1 MKSSNVSSILLLI
14 VALSSLYAYGQ
25 CFSSQ
30 RLLVGKM
37 QQHQRPQQRQRPL
50 PAYPLFVSITNND
63 DDFNNDEF
71 NEEYTYDELLQEFK
85 RRQEAEDAAQQQ
97 VSSFD
102 GNSNKSRRLGKGTTS
117 KDDVVAFA
125 IYMSVALACLVAVYY
140 SGEAPTLVV

>member
-1 MKSSNVSSILLLI
+1 MKPFNVPFNLLLI
-14 VALSSLYAYGQ
+14 AAVLSSLCTYGQ

-30 RLLVGKM
+30 RLLVGKI
-37 QQHQRPQQRQRPL
+37 QQQRPQQQRQQL
-50 PAYPLFVSITNND
+50 PAYLLFVSITNND

-85 RRQEAEDAAQQQ
+85 RRQEAGDAAQQQ